1 MPCLEIL
8 ILDEPV
14 NGLDPQGIADVRS
27 LIVKLNAEYGTTV
40 VISSHILG
48 ELEHTATRFGIID
61 HGQVLREITHEDLKV
76 RSDKIQIRV
85 SDYEKAKRLLA
96 DNDMPFFRKVPH
108 TSLWKITILNWWEGI
123 SMTNYLNADLRRIL
137 RKQSFLGSVGVFVL
151 LFVVMV
157 FIDVNPS
164 FTTEMYVAKVTG
176 FLSFFPLVIGVFVF
190 ISVYADDFK
199 CRSMQVAIGYGIP
212 RSHIILAK
220 LMESTILLFATAG
233 IIGGLVLYAPVV
245 LGLVPNTQQL
255 VSLALTVAVEMIR
268 AQGYLALSTVP
279 VFFSQDAVGGIV
291 AYVLLSSK
299 TVYIVLSMVLG
310 QELLVNTIGDLT
322 DYLYTVQLYTVKAE
336 LMEGAPFIFTFVAA
350 LLIYIVLPTG
360 IAIIGFRKK
369 ELEF

>member
-1 MPCLEIL
+1 
-8 ILDEPV
+8 
-14 NGLDPQGIADVRS
+14 
-27 LIVKLNAEYGTTV
+27 
-40 VISSHILG
+40 
-48 ELEHTATRFGIID
+48 
-61 HGQVLREITHEDLKV
+61 
-76 RSDKIQIRV
+76 
-85 SDYEKAKRLLA
+85 
-96 DNDMPFFRKVPH
+96 
-108 TSLWKITILNWWEGI
+108 
-123 SMTNYLNADLRRIL
+123 MTNYLNADLRRIL

-151 LFVVMV
+151 FFVVMV
-157 FIDVNPS
+157 FIYVNPS
-164 FTTEMYVAKVTG
+164 FTAEMYVAKVTG

-233 IIGGLVLYAPVV
+233 IIGGLVLYTPVV
-245 LGLVPNTQQL
+245 LGLAPNTQQL
-255 VSLALTVAVEMIR
+255 VSLALTVAAEMIR

-279 VFFSQDAVGGIV
+279 VFFSQDAVGGII

-310 QELLVNTIGDLT
+310 QELLVDTIGDLT
-322 DYLYTVQLYTVKAE
+322 EYLYTVQLYTVKAE